1 MGFLDQIKQ
10 QADAVK
16 QQQSAG
22 SAAGSVFHEANT
34 YATEAACVT
43 IFDYFAALAPQFNVL
58 KPPSKGRHILD
69 RQNSFTDLPQTDFR
83 VDCRRKPSPQPT
95 TMQPDLFDHIVMQWA
110 LDGKQQLVLQKDFIT
125 DIEKLEPKLNQSGA
139 KFDAEDVRDPAS
151 RKLKFMRYTLAA
163 RFSAS
168 VMVEPRHNA
177 GTLQF
182 KVNNIDGFD
191 TVTLV
196 FTAGQIN
203 TARLD
208 ELAKWIVGQPHRFF
222 EAATELRRVE
232 A

>member
-16 QQQSAG
+16 LQQSAG
-22 SAAGSVFHEANT
+22 SEYHEGNT
-34 YATEAACVT
+34 LAIEAACLTVL
-43 IFDYFAALAPQFNVL
+43 DYFSALAPQFNVL
-58 KPPSKGRHILD
+58 KPPSRGRHILD
-69 RQNSFTDLPQTDFR
+69 RQHSFTDLPQTDFR
-83 VDCRRKPSPQPT
+83 VDSRRKPSPKPT
-95 TMQPDLFDHIVMQWA
+95 TLQPDLFDHVVMQWA
-110 LDGKQQLVLQKDFIT
+110 LDAKQQLVLQKDFIT

-163 RFSAS
+163 RFTAS
-168 VMVEPRHNA
+168 VYVEPRHNA
-177 GTLQF
+177 GTLCF
-182 KVNNIDGFD
+182 RINNIDGFD
-191 TVTLV
+191 TVTLT
-196 FTAGQIN
+196 FSPAQIN

-222 EAATELRRVE
+222 DAASDLRRVE